1 MTLIDSSK
9 HLLNLTSDIYI
20 TSSASSPEEIMNQSS
35 KDNPNPVV
43 HSTAG
48 KRQNR
53 KPIGDHVGASL
64 IQSLNLEIQSSAFDA
79 RKLGEEEQKF
89 DESFDEAAAQTSPSP
104 AVQRSLALALS
115 AAAYPGGSKRSA
127 KLGILEAAG
136 FALHSPTD
144 IEKRCSSLR
153 HPSFRP
159 QCHSTASRTKTDGGD
174 KEMTGRD
181 EITVNE
187 VFEIIRNI
195 QDPEHPLTLEQ
206 LNVVRLELVEVVDL
220 AGCEDDV
227 THCDGDGDGGG
238 RRRRRFS
245 TVNVQFTPTIPHC
258 SMATL
263 IGLSLRVKLF
273 RSLPSRFKVVVKIE
287 PGTHVSE
294 HAVNKQLADKER
306 VRAALENEHLLGVVN
321 RCISGGMQLQ

>member
-1 MTLIDSSK
+1 
-9 HLLNLTSDIYI
+9 
-20 TSSASSPEEIMNQSS
+20 MNQSS
-35 KDNPNPVV
+35 KDNPNPVI
-43 HSTAG
+43 HSTVG
-48 KRQNR
+48 KRHHR
-53 KPIGDHVGASL
+53 HPSGGHYGASS
-64 IQSLNLEIQSSAFDA
+64 IRRLNLDIQTSAFDG
-79 RKLGEEEQKF
+79 KQLSGE
-89 DESFDEAAAQTSPSP
+89 DPESFDEGVPEISPSP
-104 AVQRSLALALS
+104 AIQRSLALALS
-115 AAAYPGGSKRSA
+115 AAAYAGGSKRSA

-144 IEKRCSSLR
+144 IEKHCSSLR
-153 HPSFRP
+153 HPSYRP
-159 QCHSTASRTKTDGGD
+159 QCQSTASRAKSDGGD
-174 KEMTGRD
+174 KESKGRD

-187 VFEIIRNI
+187 VFDIIRNI

-206 LNVVRLELVEVVDL
+206 LNVVRLELVEVADL
-220 AGCEDDV
+220 LGCEDDV
-227 THCDGDGDGGG
+227 SNDVGNAGG
-238 RRRRRFS
+238 RTRRRFS

-263 IGLSLRVKLF
+263 IGLSLRVKLL